1 MGGGLGVGAASSYL
15 VGSAATYL
23 VGEAAIYLVG
33 GWIKWE

>member
-15 VGSAATYL
+15 VGAAATYL
-23 VGEAAIYLVG
+23 VGAAAIYLVG

>member
-15 VGSAATYL
+15 VGAAATYL
-23 VGEAAIYLVG
+23 VGAAAIYLVC